1 MKIKITENQ
10 YNLISTVL
18 SEAFGKGDS
27 FATFIRGELKKIYSP
42 LGKWGKAPNP
52 DDNCI
57 TEEGV
62 IGIFPHS
69 EEDTWSILNRFDTNT
84 KVKKEIESIF
94 ESSDY
99 EDKTESGFRT
109 WISLNSNELF
119 GPDGEYT
126 QRLVDLN
133 TETVIKGNRN
143 ELYAVSIIGNRFPDA
158 KIKRYCSGDIRDTRK
173 GMDISVE
180 IGDVNLNYQ
189 VKPFS
194 SVISFIDDE
203 GDTFFEVKS
212 YVDVTKYSEKNVN
225 VFMFVDSTNNQFIS
239 FANVKRKIGKV
250 GANIIRFYEA
260 PLETNMTF
268 KTRKKKSGSNVASK
282 LYGLDDKKLENID
295 FRLNSLANL
304 KKKYLKKK
312 P

>member
-18 SEAFGKGDS
+18 SEAFGKDDS
-27 FATFIRGELKKIYSP
+27 FATFIRGELKRIYSQ

-69 EEDTWSILNRFDTNT
+69 DEDTWSILNRFDTNS

-194 SVISFIDDE
+194 SVTSFIDDE

-250 GANIIRFYEA
+250 GANTIRFYEA

-268 KTRKKKSGSNVASK
+268 KTRKKKSSLNVASK

>member
-18 SEAFGKGDS
+18 SEAFGKDDS
-27 FATFIRGELKKIYSP
+27 FATFIRGELKKIYAP

-52 DDNCI
+52 DDSCI

-69 EEDTWSILNRFDTNT
+69 DEDTWSILNRFDTNS

-250 GANIIRFYEA
+250 GANTIRFYEA

-268 KTRKKKSGSNVASK
+268 KTRKKKSSLNVASK

>member
-27 FATFIRGELKKIYSP
+27 FATFIRGELKRIYSP

-69 EEDTWSILNRFDTNT
+69 DEDTWSILNRFDTNS

-158 KIKRYCSGDIRDTRK
+158 KIKRYCSGDI
-173 GMDISVE
+173 
-180 IGDVNLNYQ
+180 
-189 VKPFS
+189 
-194 SVISFIDDE
+194 
-203 GDTFFEVKS
+203 
-212 YVDVTKYSEKNVN
+212 
-225 VFMFVDSTNNQFIS
+225 TNNQFIS

-250 GANIIRFYEA
+250 GANTIRFYEA

-268 KTRKKKSGSNVASK
+268 KTRKKKSSLNVASK